1 MVHTNTINVFISI
14 LSAGSLARIEGI
26 LDELVQDI
34 KTGKKEPSVSKY
46 ISKII
51 VPLPLNLMRFA
62 PNFAP
67 GSFLYEV

>member
-1 MVHTNTINVFISI
+1 
-14 LSAGSLARIEGI
+14 LARIEGI